1 MATTGAITISGV
13 LSGGSSG
20 QRTFSNVIPIT
31 AGVDSSAVVTLN
43 SGANTIT
50 PPTGTTLAVIFG
62 ANATN
67 PQPNPLSTA
76 TLLLKGV
83 TGDTGI
89 SLSAVYPTVL
99 TFGTLPATF
108 VITASGA
115 TTCEIF
121 YA

>member
-1 MATTGAITISGV
+1 MATTGSITISGV
-13 LSGGSSG
+13 VSGGPSG

-31 AGVDSSAVVTLN
+31 SGVDSSAVVTLS

-50 PPTGTTLAVIFG
+50 PPTGATIAVIFG

-76 TLLLKGV
+76 TLTLKGV

-89 SLSAVYPTVL
+89 SISATYPTVL
-99 TFGTLPATF
+99 SFGTLPATF
-108 VITASGA
+108 VITASGS

>member
-20 QRTFSNVIPIT
+20 QRTFQNVIPIL
-31 AGVDSSAVVTLN
+31 AGVDASTVVSLS

-50 PPTGTTLAVIFG
+50 PPTGATVAVIFG

-89 SLSAVYPTVL
+89 SLSSVYPTVL

-108 VITASGA
+108 VITASAG

>member
-1 MATTGAITISGV
+1 MATVGSITVSGV
-13 LSGGSSG
+13 VAGGPSG
-20 QRTFSNVIPIT
+20 QRTFSSVIPIT
-31 AGVDSSAVVTLN
+31 AGVDQSSVVTLS

-50 PPTGTTLAVIFG
+50 PPTGATIAVIFG

-67 PQPNPLSTA
+67 PAPNPLSTA
-76 TLLLKGV
+76 TLTLKGV

-89 SLSAVYPTVL
+89 SLSAAYPTVVS
-99 TFGTLPATF
+99 FGTLPATF
-108 VITASGA
+108 CITASAG

>member
-1 MATTGAITISGV
+1 MATTGTITISGTV
-13 LSGGSSG
+13 TGGPSG
-20 QRTFSNVIPIT
+20 QRTFSSSIPIT
-31 AGVDSSAVVTLN
+31 AGVDQSSVITLN

-50 PPTGTTLAVIFG
+50 PPTGATVAVIFG
-62 ANATN
+62 ANATQ
-67 PQPNPLSTA
+67 PQPNPLNTA

-89 SLSAVYPTVL
+89 SLSSTYPTVL

-108 VITASGA
+108 VITASAGSS
-115 TTCEIF
+115 CEIF